1 MAATPWG
8 FQTEP
13 ARAVALRGIAY
24 ARGVRSLSPLDLE
37 VAVARG
43 VGELSRR
50 LGKGGGTTIPGKLL
64 ATLDPGSIDRLAARL
79 PEGCVVVSATN
90 GKTTTTAMV
99 AEILR
104 PLHRLAH
111 NAAGANLV
119 SGVA

>member
-1 MAATPWG
+1 MTRW
-8 FQTEP
+8 
-13 ARAVALRGIAY
+13 GIAY
-24 ARGVRSLSPLDLE
+24 ARVMRTLSPLGLE

-64 ATLDPGSIDRLAARL
+64 ASLDPGAIDRLAARL
-79 PEGCVVVSATN
+79 PGGCVVVSATN
-90 GKTTTTAMV
+90 GKTTLTAMA

-111 NAAGANLV
+111 NSAGANLV
-119 SGVA
+119 SGVASSLLTADGADF